1 MPSTSPVWL
10 PSYLVTCVT
19 NSLQL
24 ILSLLHSWIASV
36 CMICCFHWFALPL
49 KVLQVQVDN
58 ADIWRKSLLHC
69 MMFKTFLGLIPAYPF
84 DFISPD
90 ILIYILCLV
99 TLHYFQFQQHIS
111 LSHASLPSPLCT
123 GKPLS
128 SPNNLCS
135 LLTMKYHMPHCHCFP
150 SATLPQQS
158 LWGQKLD
165 LFNPLFNFSMQSN
178 TLKML
183 NNLSKQI
190 RS

>member
-1 MPSTSPVWL
+1 
-10 PSYLVTCVT
+10 
-19 NSLQL
+19 
-24 ILSLLHSWIASV
+24 
-36 CMICCFHWFALPL
+36 MICCFHWFALPL

-58 ADIWRKSLLHC
+58 ADIWRKSQLHC